1 MTNKIESI
9 EELAKEFQDTEPDVK
24 MSSYRVED
32 WMAFVAFWILCAVV
46 FIQFF
51 TRYALNNS
59 ASWTEEIARYLLIF
73 VVFLGSAM
81 CVRLDRH
88 IQVDFLYRYLPK
100 AIGRLLATLID
111 IAKIGFFAYSIWL
124 TWQVMD
130 KVGSQPMT
138 MVDWPMSL
146 IYGVVLIGFVYMTYR
161 SIVGAYKNFKQGS
174 SSLENPE
181 TVSGF

>member
-1 MTNKIESI
+1 M
-9 EELAKEFQDTEPDVK
+9 
-24 MSSYRVED
+24 
-32 WMAFVAFWILCAVV
+32 
-46 FIQFF
+46 
-51 TRYALNNS
+51 
-59 ASWTEEIARYLLIF
+59 
-73 VVFLGSAM
+73 
-81 CVRLDRH
+81 
-88 IQVDFLYRYLPK
+88 DFLYRYLPRP
-100 AIGRLLATLID
+100 IGRILATVID

-146 IYGVVLIGFVYMTYR
+146 IYSVVLIGFVYMTYR